1 MLRTDSNPAD
11 KNLFKSHTG
20 IAHTNYMHLF
30 WRIGVVVCS
39 ISATV
44 YYGGL
49 CTEKYISNPATVV
62 EEMVPLDQLPPLQW
76 SICRQVYFA
85 DCFSY
90 SYLDLWS
97 YDYVETG

>member
-1 MLRTDSNPAD
+1 
-11 KNLFKSHTG
+11 
-20 IAHTNYMHLF
+20 MHLF
-30 WRIGVVVCS
+30 CRIGVVVCS

-90 SYLDLWS
+90 RYWDFES
-97 YDYVETG
+97 YDYVETGFSN